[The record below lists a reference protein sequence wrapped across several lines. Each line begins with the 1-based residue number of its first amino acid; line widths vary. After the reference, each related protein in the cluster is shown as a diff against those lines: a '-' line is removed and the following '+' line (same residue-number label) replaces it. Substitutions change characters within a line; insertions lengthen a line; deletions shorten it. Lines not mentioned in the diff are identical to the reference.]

1 MKLYKT
7 NDDNKEKTEVVT
19 EQQQKSSV
27 CAEIGKDIR
36 SD

>member
-27 CAEIGKDIR
+27 CAEIAKEIR
-36 SD
+36 SG